1 VQLNLPPNAGIG
13 HRHGNGRKT
22 FFWHQYNQVDIKG
35 LLAPWKKDK
44 DGATSVVFFF
54 EQTTVH
60 NDAEPIRTLFQFNS
74 FF

>member
-1 VQLNLPPNAGIG
+1 MPGLGIAMATAE
-13 HRHGNGRKT
+13 RL
-22 FFWHQYNQVDIKG
+22 FFGINNQVDIKG